1 MSELTTWPTVYKCP
15 RHGLIILTD
24 EKNFEK
30 ARRLFFEGGGRGR
43 KRQQAGQILS
53 ETGHVGPKGKCFSR
67 DQIQRIFSEW
77 EYEIRM
83 KKGYDH
89 MAAKPRGDIVK
100 VEKGWRSMSL
110 VKNLFLEGRRGE
122 AARMLRKMG
131 YSSQEIEGFFNEWYK
146 ELGKAGPYKGQPRMK
161 EIRGRKEPERLTEG
175 KRMLPTEGERSN
187 IIRRAITALFPWRRQ
202 EPEPEREAEW
212 EEVPEEEPADLSCPN
227 CFHIHGQ
234 KWRLNHVAPGDV
246 PPEVLRRLEYYL
258 GKNYRIG
265 NIHIDPNQ
273 IYYCDSC
280 RNYFFRFQHRLI
292 PIVNDH
298 CELCGQMR
306 GYEVVETG
314 GAHTNKIY
322 NLQCPTHGKGLWGC
336 ELAEQDFKEYM
347 EFRKRVLIQRV
358 NRNQANRIERLKN
371 DRGVGGIGGNGQW
384 KDAKGKMLGE
394 IGEALGTGRKRQSFG
409 DQAIRHERR
418 FETERRFI
426 DEFGVLP
433 EQIDRLPRDQQ
444 NDARQRL
451 AQIRQE
457 VGQGTEREAARLS
470 KKHFEES
477 RWKISK
483 TLGDIGEKT
492 GPNLKNAVFSL
503 LLVSIGIF
511 IAAVIGSTWL
521 IIAACF
527 AGLYVVTPN
536 PENTKYRGT
545 PPVAGLGMFG
555 LMFNRENG
563 VNSGIATI
571 KGISKIMVL
580 LGVGMTLLESEIPLS
595 ALALFI
601 FCLYIAAGGMKI
613 TYDPRRPDEIM
624 ESAMR
629 LFFVIFASITIFGL
643 PFIATQGSIFK
654 APAVGILYLAFF
666 AIIPKPSDN
675 ENLARVLGRGLA
687 GVSANYEFF
696 DKIIFLVIMFLS
708 MGASFLNWG
717 VGYEGG
723 LGIGFFSGGPF
734 GIVFSAL
741 WVIGLIV
748 GLATPSDARP
758 AVGIL
763 IVFVAFLTFGSTVG
777 EQAMGSAF
785 FGQWWPTIHNTA
797 NEILEPMGELFDQ
810 IGQTFGQ
817 SFLLLTNPVQYAT
830 QITQGQYTENPL
842 GPTGAYGLELENF
855 NVDNIYL
862 EEDFSIRFELA
873 NKGPYTARDLRLSI
887 ASTEPNNYMR
897 DPTYGGS
904 PEGSLTATRNDLRYD
919 YKKWTV
925 YEYVPVPAAG
935 SGHPVEEGNEII
947 PQDIKPFFYTAKFGC
962 SEVGNTEW
970 GPDWIQEQ
978 RENKMAQEDLREYY
992 ISYMVN
998 YTYEYGVDSN
1008 LQVEFISDGEWNN
1021 RARNDKLVRGQV
1033 ASLVS
1038 TAPVKLSIGAMDQP
1052 IREGMPFFIGFN
1064 ITSMEGKK
1072 TDIGE
1077 ADVVIRIPKAFGR
1090 PASCTVELDQA
1101 TYTSPTPQI
1110 SQDQIIRH
1118 SLIPN
1123 MGRYYTVSGA
1133 GYDTNVLYFMLE
1145 KNDPKHVFCQW
1156 SGKATD
1162 GTNQPDLGN
1171 VPSKKYTVFANAT
1184 YEFTK
1189 WDTEDTLINF
1199 RDVCT
1204 TI

>member
-1 MSELTTWPTVYKCP
+1 MSELTAWPTVYKCP
-15 RHGLIILTD
+15 YHGLIILND
-24 EKNFEK
+24 EKKFEEAK
-30 ARRLFFEGGGRGR
+30 KLFFEGGGRGR
-43 KRQQAGQILS
+43 KRQQAGRILS
-53 ETGHVGPKGKCFSR
+53 ETGYAGPKRKKGFTR

-77 EYEIRM
+77 EYDMRRER
-83 KKGYDH
+83 GYDD
-89 MAAKPRGDIVK
+89 MRPKGPTALVKRETTDVVRASPRNLVKRRREDIVK
-100 VEKGWRSMSL
+100 AEPRSL
-110 VKNLFLEGRRGE
+110 ARRE
-122 AARMLRKMG
+122 RP
-131 YSSQEIEGFFNEWYK
+131 K
-146 ELGKAGPYKGQPRMK
+146 ELPPHEGPKL
-161 EIRGRKEPERLTEG
+161 LTEG
-175 KRMLPTEGERSN
+175 REDS
-187 IIRRAITALFPWRRQ
+187 IIRRVVNAIVPWRGK
-202 EPEPEREAEW
+202 EPEPEPEEAEW
-212 EEVPEEEPADLSCPN
+212 EEVPEEEIGQYDCPN

-234 KWRLNHVAPGDV
+234 KWRLNHVEPGDV

-258 GKNYRIG
+258 GRNYRIG
-265 NIHIDPNQ
+265 NIQIDPNQ

-358 NRNQANRIERLKN
+358 NRNQANEIERLKN
-371 DRGVGGIGGNGQW
+371 RRGVGGVGGHGQW
-384 KDAKGKMLGE
+384 KDAKGDMLGE
-394 IGEALGTGRKRQSFG
+394 IGEALGTGRKRQNFG
-409 DQAIRHERR
+409 DQAKKHERK
-418 FETERRFI
+418 FDIERRFI
-426 DEFGVLP
+426 DEFGVRP
-433 EQIDRLPRDQQ
+433 EQIDRLPREQQ
-444 NDARQRL
+444 GEAGQRL
-451 AQIRQE
+451 AQIQQE
-457 VGQGTEREAARLS
+457 VDQGIESEATRQS
-470 KKHFEES
+470 KNHFERS
-477 RWKISK
+477 RWGISR
-483 TLGDIGEKT
+483 TLGNIGEKT
-492 GPNLKNAVFSL
+492 GPNIKNAVFSL
-503 LLVSIGIF
+503 VLVSIGIF
-511 IAAVIGSTWL
+511 IAAAIGSTWL

-536 PENTKYRGT
+536 PEKTKYRGA

-555 LMFNRENG
+555 LMFNKENG
-563 VNSGIATI
+563 INSGIATV

-580 LGVGMTLLESEIPLS
+580 MGLGMTLLESEIPLS

-601 FCLYIAAGGMKI
+601 FCLYIAAGGMHI
-613 TYDPRRPDEIM
+613 TYDPRRPDQIM

-666 AIIPKPSDN
+666 AIIPKPTDN

-696 DKIIFLVIMFLS
+696 DKIIFIVIMLLS
-708 MGASFLNWG
+708 MGASFLNLG

-855 NVDNIYL
+855 NVDSIYL
-862 EEDFSIRFELA
+862 DEDFSIRFELA
-873 NKGPYTARDLRLSI
+873 NKGPYTARNLRLSI
-887 ASTEPNNYMR
+887 ASTETNDYVR
-897 DPTYGGS
+897 DPTYNENPDG
-904 PEGSLTATRNDLRYD
+904 ELTATGNDLRYD

-925 YEYVPVPAAG
+925 YEYVPAPGVD
-935 SGHPVEEGNEII
+935 SGHPVAAGNGII
-947 PQDIKPFFYTAKFGC
+947 PQDVKPFFYTAKFGC

-970 GPDWIQEQ
+970 GPEWIQEQ
-978 RENKMAQEDLREYY
+978 REKKIAQEDLREYY

-1008 LQVEFISDGEWNN
+1008 LQVEFISDEEWNN
-1021 RARNDKLVRGQV
+1021 RVRNDNLVRGQV

-1064 ITSMEGKK
+1064 ITSMEGRKSA
-1072 TDIGE
+1072 IGE
-1077 ADVVIRIPKAFGR
+1077 ADVMVQVPKAFGE
-1090 PASCTVELDQA
+1090 PASCTGGLLPPD
-1101 TYTSPTPQI
+1101 TLTSPQI
-1110 SQDQIIRH
+1110 SD
-1118 SLIPN
+1118 SE
-1123 MGRYYTVSGA
+1123 
-1133 GYDTNVLYFMLE
+1133 YDTIRNSGNNGRFYSVDEPYDVNVLAFALE
-1145 KNDPKHVFCQW
+1145 KDDPKHIFCQW
-1156 SGKATD
+1156 SGKAAD
-1162 GTNQPDLGN
+1162 GTNQPELGN
-1171 VPSKKYTVFANAT
+1171 VPSKKYTVFANST